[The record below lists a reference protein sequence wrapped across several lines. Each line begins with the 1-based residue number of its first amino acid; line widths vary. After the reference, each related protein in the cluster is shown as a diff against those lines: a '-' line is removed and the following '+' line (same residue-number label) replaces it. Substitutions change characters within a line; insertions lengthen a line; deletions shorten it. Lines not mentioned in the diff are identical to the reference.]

1 MQNES
6 PTQETL
12 SERLQQLLDI
22 KQNQPESWNDELAK
36 ELAELE
42 EALAMMDGAADP
54 EPQPEKKA
62 EKKPSKDFSVPKGAE
77 RKVWLKIRR
86 GTKFD
91 PQTGKPIGTP
101 YVQAFSYGE
110 WKLFQAN
117 HTKLGYVILEVLHD
131 PYGEAKVSK

>member
-36 ELAELE
+36 ELSELE
-42 EALAMMDGAADP
+42 EAMALSGAANL
-54 EPQPEKKA
+54 EPQPEP
-62 EKKPSKDFSVPKGAE
+62 EKKPSKGFSVPKGAE

-117 HTKLGYVILEVLHD
+117 HAKLGYVILEVLHD

>member
-1 MQNES
+1 M
-6 PTQETL
+6 
-12 SERLQQLLDI
+12 
-22 KQNQPESWNDELAK
+22 AK
-36 ELAELE
+36 EQVELE
-42 EALAMMDGAADP
+42 EAVALANFEP
-54 EPQPEKKA
+54 EPQPEPEQQPEKKA
-62 EKKPSKDFSVPKGAE
+62 EKKPSKGFSVPKGAE

>member
-36 ELAELE
+36 ELSELE
-42 EALAMMDGAADP
+42 EAMALSGAANL
-54 EPQPEKKA
+54 EPQPEP
-62 EKKPSKDFSVPKGAE
+62 EKKPPKGFSVPKGAE

-117 HTKLGYVILEVLHD
+117 HAKLGYVILEVLHD